1 MTTEGIAGRSGV
13 SKATIY
19 KWWSN
24 KYALAVDAF
33 LSELMAES
41 PDPDTGSAHEDFRS
55 LVRGL
60 MHFYRGPSGRVF
72 AQLIAEG
79 QSDPLVQKELRE
91 HLTARRRELM
101 QAIWHR
107 GVARGECAPTSIPA
121 QRSISWSAR
130 RYTDSCWGAPLDDAA
145 ADSIVDAAIRGFAL
159 GD

>member
-1 MTTEGIAGRSGV
+1 
-13 SKATIY
+13 
-19 KWWSN
+19 
-24 KYALAVDAF
+24 
-33 LSELMAES
+33 
-41 PDPDTGSAHEDFRS
+41 
-55 LVRGL
+55 

-91 HLTARRRELM
+91 HLTAQRRDLM

-107 GVARGECAPTSIPA
+107 GVARGELRADVDPGA
-121 QRSISWSAR
+121 AVDLLVGAALYRLLL
-130 RYTDSCWGAPLDDAA
+130 GHAPLDDAA